1 MQKLPCGAGP
11 TRSDRAGGRDREVI
25 ENAGF
30 AGVSPAVNE
39 RRACAVT
46 PQGVV
51 DCWADGG
58 NTAAPSWAEGPDG
71 VFYEV
76 IR

>member
-1 MQKLPCGAGP
+1 M
-11 TRSDRAGGRDREVI
+11 I